1 MNEKQ
6 RLQYT
11 AQIETDHPTDKKSAL
26 DDNLQRLKQKN
37 EPRL

>member
-11 AQIETDHPTDKKSAL
+11 AQIETDHPTDKNPLWMTIYSV
-26 DDNLQRLKQKN
+26 
-37 EPRL
+37 